1 MHVAWPSRGGRE
13 EEGEGEVLS
22 LAEKIVRLVI
32 GKNVCYLN
40 ISSGVG
46 CCKCCGGGCVGV
58 QVGKVVSLR
67 VGILTQ
73 YSECLF
79 ICCGW
84 SHNKQ

>member
-1 MHVAWPSRGGRE
+1 MHAAWPSRGGRE

-46 CCKCCGGGCVGV
+46 CCKCCGGGCTGV
-58 QVGKVVSLR
+58 QAGKAVSLR
-67 VGILTQ
+67 VGSLTQ
-73 YSECLF
+73 YSGAC
-79 ICCGW
+79 
-84 SHNKQ
+84 SYVVAVVHNKQ